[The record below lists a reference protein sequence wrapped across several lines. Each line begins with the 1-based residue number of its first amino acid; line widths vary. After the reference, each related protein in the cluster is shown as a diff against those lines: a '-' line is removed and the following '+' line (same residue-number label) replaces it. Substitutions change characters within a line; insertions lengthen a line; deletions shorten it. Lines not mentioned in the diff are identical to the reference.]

1 MDNIPSVLRVDL
13 LVNLARYSL
22 PQKVLLAKKKITKG
36 APYHKEV
43 HRRSAISDTMLA
55 FRAMTHF

>member
-1 MDNIPSVLRVDL
+1 MLRVDL

-36 APYHKEV
+36 TLYHKEE

>member
-22 PQKVLLAKKKITKG
+22 PQKVLLAKKKITKVTL
-36 APYHKEV
+36 YHKEE

-55 FRAMTHF
+55 FRAKTHF

>member
-1 MDNIPSVLRVDL
+1 MLRVDL

-22 PQKVLLAKKKITKG
+22 PQRRTQKVLLAKKKITKG
-36 APYHKEV
+36 TPYDKEK

-55 FRAMTHF
+55 FRAKTHF